1 MTRGDVKLTASD
13 GFKLGGY
20 RADPAGAPKAAIVVI
35 QEIFGVNH
43 HIRSVCD
50 RLAAAGYVAIAP
62 SIFDRIEPNF
72 QCGYSPD
79 EVANARKF
87 VGNPDWAAMLLDTQA
102 AIDAVKAVGPVG
114 IVGFCLGGSIAYV
127 AATKLSG
134 LSAAVG
140 YYGGAVVRFADDK
153 PKAAIVVIQEI
164 FGVNHHIRSV
174 CDRLAA
180 EGYVAIAP
188 AIFDR
193 IQPDFQCGYSP
204 DEIANARKFI
214 ANPDW
219 TAMLRDTQA
228 AIDAVK
234 DVGAVGIIG
243 FCLGGSI
250 AYAAATKLTGL
261 SAAVGYYGGAVVRF
275 ADDKP
280 QVPTQLHFGEKDAG
294 IPLTDVETIKSKRP
308 EVEVHIY
315 PGAQHGFHCDERASY
330 DKASSDIA
338 WPRSLEFFA
347 KHLK

>member
-1 MTRGDVKLTASD
+1 MGQDIKLTASD

-20 RADPAGAPKAAIVVI
+20 RADPAG
-35 QEIFGVNH
+35 
-43 HIRSVCD
+43 
-50 RLAAAGYVAIAP
+50 
-62 SIFDRIEPNF
+62 
-72 QCGYSPD
+72 
-79 EVANARKF
+79 
-87 VGNPDWAAMLLDTQA
+87 
-102 AIDAVKAVGPVG
+102 
-114 IVGFCLGGSIAYV
+114 
-127 AATKLSG
+127 
-134 LSAAVG
+134 
-140 YYGGAVVRFADDK
+140 K

-188 AIFDR
+188 SIFDR
-193 IQPDFQCGYSP
+193 IELNFTSGYSP
-204 DEIANARKFI
+204 DEVANARKFV

-234 DVGAVGIIG
+234 DVGPVGIIG

-250 AYAAATKLTGL
+250 AYAAATKLSGL
-261 SAAVGYYGGAVVRF
+261 SAAIGYYGGAIVRF

-280 QVPTQLHFGEKDAG
+280 NVPTQLHFGEKDTG

-308 EVEVHIY
+308 DVEVFVY

-330 DKASSDIA
+330 DKTSADIA

-347 KHLK
+347 KHMKK